1 MKSHGF
7 DEPSLGMSANGE
19 PTRPPASSADSEAE
33 FRKDLLDLIPFLRAF
48 SRSLCGDRELADD
61 LAQEAL
67 AKAWQSRD
75 TFRPGS
81 NLKAWLFTI
90 LRNQFY
96 SDRRRAWRQAPWDE
110 TAAER
115 VPVARG
121 EQTWAVQLSDTAR
134 ALRGLPAEQREAL
147 ILVGAGGFSYEDA
160 ARIANC
166 AVGTVKSR
174 VARARKALFA
184 ALEGHGPLSNEPRLG
199 GGDATNEIM
208 AQLDRLAPSEA
219 PDASEGNLDKNDSS

>member
-1 MKSHGF
+1 MRSHNF
-7 DEPSLGMSANGE
+7 DEPSRNATGEAAAAN
-19 PTRPPASSADSEAE
+19 PDRV
-33 FRKDLLDLIPFLRAF
+33 FQKDLLELIPFLRAF
-48 SRSLCGDRELADD
+48 SRSLCGERELADD

-67 AKAWQSRD
+67 AKAWQSRS
-75 TFRPGS
+75 TFRAGS

-110 TAAER
+110 GAAER
-115 VPVARG
+115 MPAARG

-160 ARIANC
+160 AKISNC

-174 VARARKALFA
+174 VARARKALSA
-184 ALEGHGPLSNEPRLG
+184 TLEGNGALPNEPRPAG
-199 GGDATNEIM
+199 SNATNEIM
-208 AQLDRLAPSEA
+208 AQLDKLAPF
-219 PDASEGNLDKNDSS
+219 DAVQTEQRSKGSRGETEPT

>member
-1 MKSHGF
+1 MKLHGF
-7 DEPSLGMSANGE
+7 GE
-19 PTRPPASSADSEAE
+19 PTAGPAPGGETTPPVERSAETDAE
-33 FRKDLLDLIPFLRAF
+33 FRKDLLELIPFLRAF

-134 ALRGLPAEQREAL
+134 ALRALPAEQREAL

-184 ALEGHGPLSNEPRLG
+184 ALDGHGPLPHEPRPA

-208 AQLDRLAPSEA
+208 AQLDRLAPSDT
-219 PDASEGNLDKNDSS
+219 PGSSDAGEDDGDT

>member
-1 MKSHGF
+1 MPQRARGADLVKHF
-7 DEPSLGMSANGE
+7 DEPYISAGGGE
-19 PTRPPASSADSEAE
+19 AAPISNVDGV

-96 SDRRRAWRQAPWDE
+96 SDRRRAWRQAPWDD

-160 ARIANC
+160 ARISNC

-174 VARARKALFA
+174 VARARKALSA
-184 ALEGHGPLSNEPRLG
+184 ALEGNGPLSSEPRPA

-208 AQLDRLAPSEA
+208 AQLERLAPLDAPESEV
-219 PDASEGNLDKNDSS
+219 SN

>member
-1 MKSHGF
+1 VKHF
-7 DEPSLGMSANGE
+7 DEPYISASAE
-19 PTRPPASSADSEAE
+19 ASSIPNADTV

-75 TFRPGS
+75 TFRAGS

-96 SDRRRAWRQAPWDE
+96 SDRRRAWRQAPWDD

-121 EQTWAVQLSDTAR
+121 EQMWAVQLSDTAR
-134 ALRGLPAEQREAL
+134 ALRNLPAEQREAL

-160 ARIANC
+160 ARISNC

-174 VARARKALFA
+174 VARARKALTS
-184 ALEGHGPLSNEPRLG
+184 ALEGSGPLSSEPRPA

-208 AQLDRLAPSEA
+208 AQLDRLAPLDA
-219 PDASEGNLDKNDSS
+219 PESGEPCDGERNAT

>member
-1 MKSHGF
+1 MKHF
-7 DEPSLGMSANGE
+7 DEPSYIS
-19 PTRPPASSADSEAE
+19 SSAAAPPPIADTNED
-33 FRKDLLDLIPFLRAF
+33 FRKDLLGLVPFLRAF

-75 TFRPGS
+75 TFRAGS

-96 SDRRRAWRQAPWDE
+96 SDRRRAWRQAPWDDA
-110 TAAER
+110 AAER
-115 VPVARG
+115 MPVARG
-121 EQTWAVQLSDTAR
+121 EQIWAVQLSDTAR

-160 ARIANC
+160 ARISNC

-174 VARARKALFA
+174 VARARKALSA
-184 ALEGHGPLSNEPRLG
+184 ALEGNGPLSSEPRPA

-208 AQLDRLAPSEA
+208 AQLERLAPLDAPESEA
-219 PDASEGNLDKNDSS
+219 SNGERDAT

>member
-1 MKSHGF
+1 MTP
-7 DEPSLGMSANGE
+7 DE
-19 PTRPPASSADSEAE
+19 ADAQ
-33 FRKDLLDLIPFLRAF
+33 FRKDLLALIPFLRAF
-48 SRSLCGDRELADD
+48 SRSLCGERELADD

-110 TAAER
+110 TAVER
-115 VPVARG
+115 VPAARG

-160 ARIANC
+160 AHRQLC
-166 AVGTVKSR
+166 GRDGQEPSR
-174 VARARKALFA
+174 SRAQGADSVLGSNRGPAERAPARGR
-184 ALEGHGPLSNEPRLG
+184 RC
-199 GGDATNEIM
+199 D
-208 AQLDRLAPSEA
+208 Q
-219 PDASEGNLDKNDSS
+219 

>member
-1 MKSHGF
+1 VKHF
-7 DEPSLGMSANGE
+7 DEPYISASAGE
-19 PTRPPASSADSEAE
+19 PPPVANTDQD
-33 FRKDLLDLIPFLRAF
+33 FRKDLLGLIPFLRAF

-75 TFRPGS
+75 TFRAGS

-96 SDRRRAWRQAPWDE
+96 SDRRRAWRQAPWDDA
-110 TAAER
+110 AAER
-115 VPVARG
+115 MPVARG
-121 EQTWAVQLSDTAR
+121 EQVWAVQLSDTAR

-160 ARIANC
+160 ARISNC

-174 VARARKALFA
+174 VARARKALSA
-184 ALEGHGPLSNEPRLG
+184 ALEGNGPLSSEPRPA

-208 AQLDRLAPSEA
+208 AQLERLAPLDAPESEA
-219 PDASEGNLDKNDSS
+219 SSGERDAT

>member
-1 MKSHGF
+1 
-7 DEPSLGMSANGE
+7 MSASGE
-19 PTRPPASSADSEAE
+19 ATPIPDPDLE
-33 FRKDLLDLIPFLRAF
+33 FRKDLLGLIPFLRAF
-48 SRSLCGDRELADD
+48 SRSLCGNRELADD

-67 AKAWQSRD
+67 AKAWQARG

-96 SDRRRAWRQAPWDE
+96 SDRRRAWRQTPWDE
-110 TAAER
+110 TAASR
-115 VPVARG
+115 IPAASG

-134 ALRGLPAEQREAL
+134 ALRGLPAEQRESL

-160 ARIANC
+160 AKISNC

-174 VARARKALFA
+174 VARARKALSA
-184 ALEGHGPLSNEPRLG
+184 ALDGNGSLPNAPRAAG
-199 GGDATNEIM
+199 VDATNEIM
-208 AQLDRLAPSEA
+208 AQLDRLAP
-219 PDASEGNLDKNDSS
+219 PDPPDSGEG